1 MNSMNRQIQAIFVI
15 GARDFTKFLR
25 DRTRIIATFMFPI
38 IFIGVL
44 GGSLQS
50 NLGSSIGYNFL
61 TFIFT
66 GVLGQTLFQ
75 STASGIISLIQDR
88 ETDFSQEMF
97 VSPVS
102 RFTIIFGKIVGEST
116 VALTQGVGIII
127 FALIAQVPIS
137 LSNLAQV
144 LPATFVACLLGGA
157 FGVLVLSQLGDQRAA
172 NQIFPFVI
180 FPQFFLSGVFSPIQ
194 HLPQPLY
201 TLSRL
206 VPMTYAVDLIRGTYY
221 WGMPEYSKVVLHSP
235 LYDLGIIAIYFVVMG
250 SIGTFFFIRNEKNR

>member
-1 MNSMNRQIQAIFVI
+1 MKREIQAILVI
-15 GARDFTKFLR
+15 AARDFTKFLR
-25 DRTRIIATFMFPI
+25 DRTRIVATFMFPI

-44 GGSLQS
+44 GGSLQA
-50 NLGSSIGYNFL
+50 NLGRTLAYNFL

-102 RFTIIFGKIVGEST
+102 RYTIVFGKIFGESL
-116 VALTQGVGIII
+116 VALTQGIGIIV
-127 FALIAQVPIS
+127 FAVIARVPI
-137 LSNLAQV
+137 LFSNLAQII
-144 LPATFVACLLGGA
+144 PAAFIACLLGGA
-157 FGVLVLSQLGDQRAA
+157 FGVLVLSQLGDQRSA

-194 HLPQPLY
+194 HLPPLLFI
-201 TLSRL
+201 LSRA
-206 VPMTYAVDLIRGTYY
+206 VPMTYAVDLVRGLYY
-221 WGMPEYSKVVLHSP
+221 LGTPEYSKVVLHSP
-235 LYDLGIIAIYFVVMG
+235 LFNLSVISVYFVVMLV
-250 SIGTFFFIRNEKNR
+250 IGTFFFIRNERNR